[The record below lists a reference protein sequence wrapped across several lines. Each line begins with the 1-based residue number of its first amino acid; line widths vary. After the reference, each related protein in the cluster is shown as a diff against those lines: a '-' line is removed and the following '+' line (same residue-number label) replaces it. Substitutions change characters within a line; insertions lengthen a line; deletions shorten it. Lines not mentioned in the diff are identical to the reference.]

1 MWLSIHSTS
10 TIEVPVLCRALL
22 GAGDAGLYETQL
34 LPFEALYASV
44 GCGEPGLE
52 QPEPHVVCAVREA
65 EAGFGEQ
72 SREGLMTCWDG
83 SGLASVAF

>member
-1 MWLSIHSTS
+1 MWLFISRQT
-10 TIEVPVLCRALL
+10 LL
-22 GAGDAGLYETQL
+22 GAGDAGLCETQL

-44 GCGEPGLE
+44 SCREPGLE
-52 QPEPHVVCAVREA
+52 QLEPHVVCAVREA
-65 EAGFGEQ
+65 ESGSGEQ